1 MCGWIKGAA
10 CSHIWHIHPTV
21 APAGST
27 LLKAKNWQSLDSKG
41 KWKMLKCRNQ
51 SMETKVRKQKY
62 GSEKKSRLSVSS
74 ALLTHDCV
82 FWRCVAKGWLSPSY
96 VRAVFQGSQTAV
108 HGHHYHDATVSLG
121 GQTQPKANDKWVNHP
136 GYRCECCHSS
146 SLKIFT
152 RSAETKVQKWKFS
165 ISVLWFPHLSTFYL
179 PGF

>member
-1 MCGWIKGAA
+1 MKYTIVCGWIKGTA
-10 CSHIWHIHPTV
+10 CGHIWHIHPAV
-21 APAGST
+21 APTGSL
-27 LLKAKNWQSLDSKG
+27 LLKTKNWQSLDSKG

-51 SMETKVRKQKY
+51 SMETKARKQKY

-121 GQTQPKANDKWVNHP
+121 GQTQPKANDKWVNIQATDASVVIVPHWKSSP
-136 GYRCECCHSS
+136 EVRKPKYRNGS
-146 SLKIFT
+146 
-152 RSAETKVQKWKFS
+152 
-165 ISVLWFPHLSTFYL
+165 FPFLYF
-179 PGF
+179 GFRT